1 MNHDAGWRGGRLV
14 GHGGADI
21 GLVGQ
26 SVEADDTPR
35 TRGGTM
41 PEYTVVPDGIQ
52 GYGVEISSTESFR
65 SVRGFL
71 TKSAALAWILEQQ
84 VHDAAEVDK
93 RVSE

>member
-1 MNHDAGWRGGRLV
+1 MIPQELV
-14 GHGGADI
+14 GEPC
-21 GLVGQ
+21 Q
-26 SVEADDTPR
+26 NTPSCQMAFR
-35 TRGGTM
+35 VM
-41 PEYTVVPDGIQ
+41 
-52 GYGVEISSTESFR
+52 GVEISSTESFR